1 MKLTKFACLVCALA
15 GFDVA
20 YALLPTPNPLVP
32 QNTPTNNIQ
41 QFGLAQSQPVYS
53 STQPVFYPHPHS
65 VTQHATTPQSP
76 PQAYHHNPT
85 LSQTQAFTPAQSEQ
99 FSSTLYAYVLEGDT
113 LTPVTPYIAIKAGDL
128 IEYHA
133 HITNNSQERIRS
145 LNVSLDVPA
154 GVELIGNFNPKNALA
169 SVDGARFYPTPLRTQ
184 VGGQTENI
192 ALNKY
197 KALRWRVQDL
207 DIGKVAVVKFQ
218 VRLK

>member
-1 MKLTKFACLVCALA
+1 MKLIKFACLVCVLA
-15 GFDVA
+15 GFNVA
-20 YALLPTPNPLVP
+20 HALLPTPNPLMP
-32 QNTPTNNIQ
+32 QNTPTNAIQ

-65 VTQHATTPQSP
+65 ATQHAVTPQSL
-76 PQAYHHNPT
+76 PQTYHQNPT
-85 LSQTQAFTPAQSEQ
+85 LPQTQTVAPTNQQ
-99 FSSTLYAYVLEGDT
+99 VSSMLYAYVLEGDT
-113 LTPVTPYIAIKAGDL
+113 LTPVTPYITIKAGDL

-169 SVDGARFYPTPLRTQ
+169 SVDGTRFYPTPLRTQ

-218 VRLK
+218 ARLK